1 MPDFYLLSVIVFFAL
16 MAGLIYK
23 DRKKIQFSYYVL
35 FMRRTTRFRNF
46 IDSVAKASPGFWKV
60 FGTIGVIV
68 AFGAMFFGFYS
79 ITQAAEL
86 ALSGKIKEPT
96 AGLVLPIPS
105 SQPASVPGVIG
116 IPFWFWIIT
125 IAIILIPHEFMHGVI
140 ARMEKVRLKSVG
152 LLLLAIFPG
161 AFVEPDEKQL
171 AKKGLWPRLRVFAS
185 GSFINIL
192 IGLSVFF
199 IAQTFLWNTAVQPGL
214 LITNVA
220 DNSPAALAGLK
231 EGMVIQLS
239 GNPQYSFSGYSVAV
253 LTSRIEIPAI
263 IQGENRT
270 FYVTTFRKNIA
281 GTTSEEMPKSMGN
294 ALFESRMLKFK
305 AGDIAMLNVNNKA
318 YNITVGSDPKVPTLP
333 YLGITTSLN
342 TAAAGNFVVL
352 YPLLAFVWMLSVFV
366 GIFNILPIHPLDG
379 GLMVEAVAKRYAKK
393 KSKRI
398 VRAITLVT
406 LLILLLNF
414 IGSYIAKIL

>member
-1 MPDFYLLSVIVFFAL
+1 MLDYYLLSVIAFFAL
-16 MAGLIYK
+16 LAVAIYR

-35 FMRRTTRFRNF
+35 FMRRTKRFRDF

-68 AFGAMFFGFYS
+68 AFAAMFFGLYS
-79 ITQAAEL
+79 ISQAAAL
-86 ALSGKIKEPT
+86 ALSGKIKEPA
-96 AGLVLPIPS
+96 AGFIFPIPS
-105 SQPASVPGVIG
+105 SQPSSIPGVIG

-171 AKKGLWPRLRVFAS
+171 AKKGLWPRLRVFAA

-192 IGLSVFF
+192 IGLSVLF
-199 IAQTFLWNTAVQPGL
+199 IAQTFLWNGAVQPGL
-214 LITNVA
+214 LITSVA
-220 DNSPAALAGLK
+220 ENSPADLAGLK
-231 EGMVIQLS
+231 EGMVIQDFD
-239 GNPQYSFSGYSVAV
+239 GTPQLSFSDYSG
-253 LTSRIEIPAI
+253 LILLSKLP
-263 IQGENRT
+263 NS
-270 FYVTTFRKNIA
+270 
-281 GTTSEEMPKSMGN
+281 TSEKAPQAMGQLLLINKLSKHRVGDNVTITAITGEETASMSGGSLYNNIVLGN
-294 ALFESRMLKFK
+294 NTRIPNLA
-305 AGDIAMLNVNNKA
+305 
-318 YNITVGSDPKVPTLP
+318 
-333 YLGITTSLN
+333 YLGISASLN
-342 TAAAGNFVVL
+342 TAAAGNFSVL

-379 GLMVEAVAKRYAKK
+379 GLMIEAVAKKYAKK

-398 VRAITLVT
+398 VRAITLLT
-406 LLILLLNF
+406 LFIVLMNF
-414 IGSYIAKIL
+414 VGPYLAKVL

>member
-1 MPDFYLLSVIVFFAL
+1 MLDYYLLSVLAFFAL
-16 MAGLIYK
+16 LAALIYR
-23 DRKKIQFSYYVL
+23 DRKKIQISYHLL
-35 FMRRTTRFRNF
+35 FMRRTKRFRDV

-60 FGTIGVIV
+60 FGTVGVIV
-68 AFGAMFFGFYS
+68 AFGAMFFGLYS
-79 ITQAAEL
+79 VSQAAAL
-86 ALSGKIKEPT
+86 ALSGKIKEPA

-105 SQPASVPGVIG
+105 SQPSSIPGVIG

-171 AKKGLWPRLRVFAS
+171 AKKGIWPRLRVFAA
-185 GSFINIL
+185 GSFINII
-192 IGLSVFF
+192 IGLSVLF
-199 IAQTFLWNTAVQPGL
+199 IAQTFLWNAAVQPGL
-214 LITNVA
+214 LITSVA

-263 IQGENRT
+263 VQAENRT
-270 FYVTTFRKNIA
+270 FYATTFKKNIA
-281 GTTSEEMPKSMGN
+281 GTTSEEMPESMGE
-294 ALFESRMLKFK
+294 ALFESRMLKVK
-305 AGDIAMLNVNNKA
+305 PGDIAMLNVSNKA
-318 YNITVGSDPKVPTLP
+318 YNIAVESDPKAPTLP
-333 YLGITTSLN
+333 YLGISTSIN
-342 TAAAGNFVVL
+342 TADAGNFVVL

-366 GIFNILPIHPLDG
+366 GIFNILPINPLDG

-393 KSKRI
+393 KSKII
-398 VRAITLVT
+398 VRAITLLT
-406 LLILLLNF
+406 LFILLLNF
-414 IGSYIAKIL
+414 IGPYLARIL